1 MDSNKEKKKAKEK
14 RELNEPADLHA
25 AHAFKK
31 KKKYADPLFVF
42 QAR

>member
-1 MDSNKEKKKAKEK
+1 MESNKEKKKAKEK

-25 AHAFKK
+25 AHALKK
-31 KKKYADPLFVF
+31 KKNADPLFVF